1 MFAIIKKE
9 LKSYFLT
16 PVGYIFMGLFLLI
29 LSVFFYTTIFTYQ
42 SPNFEFLFYNGA
54 TILTFLTPILT
65 MRMFSEE
72 RKNGTEQLLLT
83 SPRGITSIV
92 LGKFLA
98 GVLML
103 VITELFTLVYF
114 AILKYFTS
122 PSPVLAATTLFG
134 FLLLGIAYVSFGMF
148 VSSLT
153 ESQVISAVV
162 TIGALLVIWFF
173 PTKDHILS
181 LVDKF
186 QMFPEGL
193 IQLSDIVT
201 YASFTLMF
209 ILLTIIT
216 LQRRKSVK

>member
-1 MFAIIKKE
+1 MLAVLKKE

-16 PVGYIFMGLFLLI
+16 PVGYIFIGLFLLI
-29 LSVFFYTTIFTYQ
+29 LSVFFHTTIFSYR

-92 LGKFLA
+92 LGKFFA
-98 GVLML
+98 GVIML
-103 VITELFTLVYF
+103 IITELFTFIYF

-122 PSPVLAATTLFG
+122 PSIVLAATTLFG
-134 FLLLGIAYVSFGMF
+134 FLLLGICYVSFGMF
-148 VSSLT
+148 ISSLT

-162 TIGALLVIWFF
+162 TIGVFLLIWFF
-173 PTKDHILS
+173 PTRDQILS
-181 LVDKF
+181 LIDKF

-193 IQLSDIVT
+193 IQLSDIIT

>member
-1 MFAIIKKE
+1 MYAIMKKE

-16 PVGYIFMGLFLLI
+16 PIGYIFIGLFTLI
-29 LSVFFYTTIFTYQ
+29 HSVFFYTTIF
-42 SPNFEFLFYNGA
+42 SPASPHFEYLFYNGA
-54 TILTFLTPILT
+54 TILTFLVPILT

-83 SPRGITSIV
+83 SPRGVTSVV

-103 VITELFTLVYF
+103 IITELFTLIYF
-114 AILKYFTS
+114 GILKYFTN
-122 PSPVLAATTLFG
+122 PSPLLAITTLFG
-134 FLLLGIAYVSFGMF
+134 FTLLGISYISFGMF

-153 ESQVISAVV
+153 ENQIVAAIL
-162 TIGALLVIWFF
+162 TIGIFLLIWFM
-173 PTKDHILS
+173 PTKDELFS
-181 LVDKF
+181 LIYKF
-186 QMFPEGL
+186 EMFPAGL
-193 IQLSDIVT
+193 IQLKDIIT

-209 ILLTIIT
+209 ILFTIIT

>member
-1 MFAIIKKE
+1 
-9 LKSYFLT
+9 
-16 PVGYIFMGLFLLI
+16 
-29 LSVFFYTTIFTYQ
+29 
-42 SPNFEFLFYNGA
+42 
-54 TILTFLTPILT
+54 

-92 LGKFLA
+92 LGKFFA
-98 GVLML
+98 GVIML
-103 VITELFTLVYF
+103 IITELFTFVYY
-114 AILKYFTS
+114 AILKYFTN
-122 PSPVLAATTLFG
+122 PSPVLAVTTLFG
-134 FLLLGIAYVSFGMF
+134 FLLLGICYVSFGMF

-162 TIGALLVIWFF
+162 TIGVFLLIWFF
-173 PTKDHILS
+173 PTKDQILS
-181 LVDKF
+181 LIDKF

-193 IQLSDIVT
+193 IQLSDIIT